1 MTTYGAILT
10 WVDVYFLKSTSCHRL
25 PFYSKGGYFC
35 INEKMPISQPY
46 YNPVAYGKIRPIRP
60 YIGCIGPIKESDL
73 GFKDL

>member
-1 MTTYGAILT
+1 
-10 WVDVYFLKSTSCHRL
+10 
-25 PFYSKGGYFC
+25 
-35 INEKMPISQPY
+35 MPISRPY